1 MQKIFTNFQFQKL
14 LGFFLIFFLH
24 LLSAQKQDSVDLL
37 LRKKMPYPEKIEILK
52 KYISKNQDF
61 EKGILLLNHTIS
73 LAKKNKDQH
82 TEGSMLRVKGT
93 SYYFRGTLDSASFYL
108 YKSLAILEKEKTSK
122 ELALLSNDLG
132 KFYRKTKNFP
142 RSLKNYDR
150 ALEIYEKL
158 NDQEGIAMIYNE
170 SGVVYEYMGENEKAL
185 SRYQKS
191 LEIQKKRNDLV
202 GQGYA
207 LEFIGGNYLMQKKL
221 KSAEEF
227 LLKALE
233 IRKRTKDDFAIALN
247 QNALGNLYLESGEL
261 GNAEF
266 FYKAS
271 NGIAEKTNYLD
282 LLSQNYQQL
291 AKVAERQGKFNNAY
305 QYLKTYKKFNDSLFS
320 LGKTKQIEELSVK
333 YETSEKDNEIL
344 AQKSGILKRNVG
356 VYSLLGLLLLGFI
369 YYKNYRN
376 KQKIKLQREILN
388 QQDLAT
394 KAVMDAEDNERKR
407 MATHLH
413 DGIGQLLTAANM
425 NVNMLIEFKND
436 ETNFNKILGR
446 TSTILSEAMVD
457 VRTLSHQIMP
467 NQLIKNSLG
476 NAVRDL
482 IEKSKSPKLYIDLK
496 IEDLEEN
503 LDQNIQIVIFRIIQE
518 GINNTIKHAEAK
530 KITIAISQTPKNL
543 KTLITDDGK
552 GFNPLKIPRS
562 NDGMGLENIKSRI
575 AFLKGTISIESAEGK
590 GTRIEVDIPVFGE

>member
-1 MQKIFTNFQFQKL
+1 
-14 LGFFLIFFLH
+14 
-24 LLSAQKQDSVDLL
+24 
-37 LRKKMPYPEKIEILK
+37 
-52 KYISKNQDF
+52 
-61 EKGILLLNHTIS
+61 
-73 LAKKNKDQH
+73 
-82 TEGSMLRVKGT
+82 MLRVKGT

-122 ELALLSNDLG
+122 ELALLYNDLG

-150 ALEIYEKL
+150 ALEIYQKL

-266 FYKAS
+266 FFKAS

-282 LLSQNYQQL
+282 LMSQNYQQL

-320 LGKTKQIEELSVK
+320 LGKTKQIEELSLK

-518 GINNTIKHAEAK
+518 CINNTIKHAEAK

-590 GTRIEVDIPVFGE
+590 GTRIEVDIPVSWE